1 VCGRL
6 IFYKKEIGKI
16 VDFANF
22 VRGETNSRAHL
33 LFKCHYSLRI
43 GNMIVE
49 WLGLTVIDTSTWL
62 TFETIKEWWESVI
75 YNNGTRRKS
84 LASLIML
91 TSWEIWNEQNVRVFR
106 NVSTMPTAV
115 VQEIKLEAALW
126 CGGC

>member
-1 VCGRL
+1 
-6 IFYKKEIGKI
+6 
-16 VDFANF
+16 
-22 VRGETNSRAHL
+22 
-33 LFKCHYSLRI
+33 
-43 GNMIVE
+43 MIVE
-49 WLGLTVIDTSTWL
+49 WLGLTVIDTSTWF
-62 TFETIKEWWESVI
+62 TFETVKEWWESVI

-115 VQEIKLEAALW
+115 VQEIKLEVALW